1 MVARKPGWPNLE
13 SLDPG
18 GRMPIASGLFF
29 GVLMDEIVT
38 GTGPFND
45 TASTPASDAGGRIDS
60 LAGRSPLAWLRFIG
74 VVIAGVATD
83 LTTKAIAFRELGPQ
97 ADTHQVVVIPHVLMF
112 QTTLNNGAVFGIGQ
126 GLALLFIL
134 MSLVAI
140 AFVVYVFMSSYRW
153 QWPTHIALGLILAG
167 AMGNMYDRVFN
178 HGGVRDFILLHYWPW
193 IFNVADAMLCIGVPM
208 LIFCWRF
215 QRPPPR

>member
-1 MVARKPGWPNLE
+1 MPGTGPLND
-13 SLDPG
+13 SVS
-18 GRMPIASGLFF
+18 ASGL
-29 GVLMDEIVT
+29 
-38 GTGPFND
+38 
-45 TASTPASDAGGRIDS
+45 DANSRAVQVAA
-60 LAGRSPLAWLRFIG
+60 LSPLAWLRFIG
-74 VVIAGVATD
+74 VVTVGVATD
-83 LTTKAIAFRELGPQ
+83 LTTKVIAFRELGPQ
-97 ADTHQVVVIPHVLMF
+97 AQTHHVVVIPDVLMF

-193 IFNVADAMLCIGVPM
+193 IFNMADAMLCIGVPM

-215 QRPPPR
+215 QRSRPR

>member
-1 MVARKPGWPNLE
+1 MPGTGPLND
-13 SLDPG
+13 SVS
-18 GRMPIASGLFF
+18 ASGL
-29 GVLMDEIVT
+29 
-38 GTGPFND
+38 
-45 TASTPASDAGGRIDS
+45 DANSRAVQVAA
-60 LAGRSPLAWLRFIG
+60 LSPLAWLRFIG
-74 VVIAGVATD
+74 VVTVGVATD
-83 LTTKAIAFRELGPQ
+83 LTTKVIAFRELGPQ
-97 ADTHQVVVIPHVLMF
+97 AQTHHVVVIPDVLKF

-193 IFNVADAMLCIGVPM
+193 IFNMADAMLCIGVPM

-215 QRPPPR
+215 QRSRPR

>member
-1 MVARKPGWPNLE
+1 
-13 SLDPG
+13 
-18 GRMPIASGLFF
+18 MP
-29 GVLMDEIVT
+29 E
-38 GTGPFND
+38 TGPFNN
-45 TASTPASDAGGRIDS
+45 TASSPGSDAASRNVQ
-60 LAGRSPLAWLRFIG
+60 LAAQSPLAWLRFVG
-74 VVIAGVATD
+74 VVAVGVATD

-97 ADTHQVVVIPHVLMF
+97 AQTHQEVVMPHVLWF

-134 MSLVAI
+134 MSLIAI

-178 HGGVRDFILLHYWPW
+178 HGGVRDFIRLNYWPF
-193 IFNVADAMLCIGVPM
+193 IFNMADAMLCIGVPM

-215 QRPPPR
+215 QRSRPR